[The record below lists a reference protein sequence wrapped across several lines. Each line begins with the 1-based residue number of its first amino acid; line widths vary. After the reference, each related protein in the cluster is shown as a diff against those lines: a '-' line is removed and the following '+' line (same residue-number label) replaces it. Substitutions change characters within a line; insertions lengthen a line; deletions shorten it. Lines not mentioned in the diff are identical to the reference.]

1 LLNDILD
8 VSKIEAGQMTLH
20 EELFDLPHALKAC
33 LKLIYPAA
41 AQKGLELNLD
51 IAPDMPRK
59 VLGDGLRLRQVVLN
73 LLGNAAKFTSQ
84 GSITLRVA
92 RIGREGSLFR
102 IDVEDTGIGV
112 PSDRQAAIFEEFVQ
126 ADTGV
131 TPRYGGTGLGL
142 SISIQLA
149 QLMGGELRLDSE
161 VGRGSRFYLTLP
173 LRVADSDVHLHDGNG
188 ETAAAPDSFA
198 RDERTSRLLV
208 AEDHDVNQLLMTAM
222 LTQLGYRFD
231 LADNGVEAVRC
242 VAEAAAQNDPYTL
255 VLMDIQMPE
264 MDGIEATREIRRAG
278 TTGAALPIIALTAN
292 AYAEDIAACL
302 AAGMQAHLAKPLRLE
317 DLTAAVRRWNVVPG
331 PLPAAV
337 TPDPKRSPV
346 QERYRLRKAEALDR
360 LAEVV
365 RAGVFSDAELAD
377 VSGLLHKL
385 AGTAGMFGEAV
396 LGEGAS
402 ELESGIAEWPVEER
416 AQRVRIGYEA
426 LLRAA

>member
-1 LLNDILD
+1 
-8 VSKIEAGQMTLH
+8 
-20 EELFDLPHALKAC
+20 
-33 LKLIYPAA
+33 
-41 AQKGLELNLD
+41 
-51 IAPDMPRK
+51 
-59 VLGDGLRLRQVVLN
+59 
-73 LLGNAAKFTSQ
+73 
-84 GSITLRVA
+84 
-92 RIGREGSLFR
+92 
-102 IDVEDTGIGV
+102 
-112 PSDRQAAIFEEFVQ
+112 
-126 ADTGV
+126 
-131 TPRYGGTGLGL
+131 
-142 SISIQLA
+142 
-149 QLMGGELRLDSE
+149 LMGGELRLDSE

-173 LRVADSDVHLHDGNG
+173 LRVADSNVHLHDGNG
-188 ETAAAPDSFA
+188 ETAAAPDPFA

-231 LADNGVEAVRC
+231 LADNGVEAVRR

-264 MDGIEATREIRRAG
+264 MDGIEATRQIRRTG

-337 TPDPKRSPV
+337 SADPKRSPV

-416 AQRVRIGYEA
+416 AERVRIGYEA
-426 LLRAA
+426 LMRAA